1 MGSPVPLLGTDSGG
15 CFPLGRVSDYRC
27 LSPSAAPVPAWI
39 DHMPES
45 GGVGIRGSPA
55 GAHSLQL

>member
-1 MGSPVPLLGTDSGG
+1 MGLTSADTGG
-15 CFPLGRVSDYRC
+15 CFPLGRVTEYCC
-27 LSPSAAPVPAWI
+27 LSPSGAPVPAWI

-55 GAHSLQL
+55 GAHFLQL